1 MKLYLFFTLS
11 FIYKHIVKLGETPW
25 CHFKGFHHF
34 LHFGCVPVYSHIFSF
49 SLPLSLTLWYVLILS
64 LTHSHFI
71 SHFVTLYSTLTIS
84 DTCGIHNW
92 AKAFRSCYRK
102 LAQVGFN
109 HWILQLHWS
118 IRPWVQLA
126 FTQFWLCSDI
136 FWYILT
142 LTLSLTITISLSL
155 SHPQTLS
162 LALWLLFSFTFS
174 L

>member
-1 MKLYLFFTLS
+1 MKPHGVIS
-11 FIYKHIVKLGETPW
+11 KVFIIFCILVVFRYILT
-25 CHFKGFHHF
+25 
-34 LHFGCVPVYSHIFSF
+34 YSHSH
-49 SLPLSLTLWYVLILS
+49 SLSLTLWYVLILS